1 MWRRAEGRENSVV
14 VARSAA
20 KLTYEDY
27 RKTPEDERYE
37 LLDGDL
43 VTAAAPNIAHQRIS
57 GRLGRCL
64 AAFVEEK
71 GLGEVFR
78 APTDVVL
85 SDTDVVQPDI
95 LFVSGDRADII
106 TADDVQGAPDLV
118 VEVLSPAT
126 ARRDWRVKLDLYSM
140 HGVREYWLA
149 DPETEIVW
157 VLLPK
162 EGNPKVTAIYGK
174 EDTLTSPML
183 KGFSLDLDQIFP
195 G

>member
-43 VTAAAPNIAHQRIS
+43 VTASAPNIAHQRIS
-57 GRLGRCL
+57 GRLGRWL

-126 ARRDWRVKLDLYSM
+126 ARRDWRDKLDLYSK
-140 HGVREYWLA
+140 HGVREFWLA
-149 DPETEIVW
+149 DPQTEIVW
-157 VLLPK
+157 VLLPN
-162 EGNPKVTAIYGK
+162 EDSPKVTAIYGK
-174 EDTLTSPML
+174 GDTLTSPML
-183 KGFSLDLDQIFP
+183 EGFTLDLDQIFP

>member
-1 MWRRAEGRENSVV
+1 MV
-14 VARSAA
+14 VAKPAA

-37 LLDGDL
+37 LLDGEL
-43 VTAAAPNIAHQRIS
+43 LMTAAPNIAHQRVS
-57 GRLGRCL
+57 SRLERRL

-71 GLGEVFR
+71 GLGEIFR

-95 LFVSGDRADII
+95 LFVSKGQADII

-118 VEVLSPAT
+118 VEVLSPST
-126 ARRDWRVKLDLYSM
+126 ARRDWRDKLDLYSK
-140 HGVREYWLA
+140 HGVREFWLA
-149 DPETEIVW
+149 DPQTEIVW
-157 VLLPK
+157 VLLLN
-162 EGNPKVTAIYGK
+162 EDSLEIAAIYGRG
-174 EDTLTSPML
+174 DTLTSPML
-183 KGFSLDLDQIFP
+183 EAFTLDLDQVFQ

>member
-1 MWRRAEGRENSVV
+1 MWRIAEGRENSMV
-14 VARSAA
+14 VAKPAA

-27 RKTPEDERYE
+27 RKTPEDERCE
-37 LLDGDL
+37 LLDGEL
-43 VTAAAPNIAHQRIS
+43 VANATPNIAHQRIS

-118 VEVLSPAT
+118 VEVLSPTT
-126 ARRDWRVKLDLYSM
+126 AKRDWRDKLDLYSK
-140 HGVREYWLA
+140 HGVREFWLA

-174 EDTLTSPML
+174 EDTLTSPM
-183 KGFSLDLDQIFP
+183 FEAFTLDLDQIFP

>member
-1 MWRRAEGRENSVV
+1 M
-14 VARSAA
+14 VAAKPAA
-20 KLTYEDY
+20 KLTYKDY
-27 RKTPEDERYE
+27 RNTPEDERCE
-37 LLDGDL
+37 LLDGEL
-43 VTAAAPNIAHQRIS
+43 VMAATPNIAHQRVC
-57 GRLGRCL
+57 GRLGRRL
-64 AAFVEEK
+64 GEFVEEK
-71 GLGEVFR
+71 GLGEIFR

-95 LFVSGDRADII
+95 LFVSGDRAEII

-126 ARRDWRVKLDLYSM
+126 ARRDWRDKLDLYSK
-140 HGVREYWLA
+140 HGVREFWLA
-149 DPETEIVW
+149 DPATEIVW

-174 EDTLTSPML
+174 GDTLTSPML
-183 KGFSLDLDQIFP
+183 EGLTLDLDQVFP

>member
-27 RKTPEDERYE
+27 RKTPEDERCE
-37 LLDGDL
+37 LLDGEL
-43 VTAAAPNIAHQRIS
+43 VATATPNIAHQRVS

-85 SDTDVVQPDI
+85 SDTDVVQPDL
-95 LFVSGDRADII
+95 LFVSGDRADIV
-106 TADDVQGAPDLV
+106 TDDNVQGAPDLV
-118 VEVLSPAT
+118 VEVLSPTT
-126 ARRDWRVKLDLYSM
+126 AKRDWRDKLDLYSK
-140 HGVREYWLA
+140 HGVREFWLV

-157 VLLPK
+157 VLLPN
-162 EGNPKVTAIYGK
+162 EDSLEVAAIYGK

-183 KGFSLDLDQIFP
+183 EAFSLDLDQVFP